1 MKKFLKL
8 LVCASLA
15 FHFPLSA
22 PLSASAQITHAS
34 QGNLDEV
41 AKAILD
47 KAAKKLQNMS
57 GVVTLSILDSQKKI
71 TAQQSARVY
80 YSKGRYRLVMDA
92 MEIVSD
98 GTTVWQWDKK
108 AKEIVVNNVPANDG
122 LNLLNPATLIAN
134 RDKNFRSKY
143 IRTDPDGTAII
154 DLQPRSSQSYHKLRL
169 FVVEETGL
177 LRRVEVHKYDSS
189 REIYVFDNITTS
201 SIKTPFVIN
210 TADHPDAE
218 VIDMR

>member
-22 PLSASAQITHAS
+22 PHSASAQITHAS

-57 GVVTLSILDSQKKI
+57 GVVTLSILDSQKKT

>member
-15 FHFPLSA
+15 FLFPLSA
-22 PLSASAQITHAS
+22 PHSASAQITHAS

-57 GVVTLSILDSQKKI
+57 GVVTLSILDSQKK
-71 TAQQSARVY
+71 TTSQQSARVY
-80 YSKGRYRLVMDA
+80 YSRGRYRLVMDA

-122 LNLLNPATLIAN
+122 LNLLNPATLISN

-169 FVVEETGL
+169 FIVEETGL